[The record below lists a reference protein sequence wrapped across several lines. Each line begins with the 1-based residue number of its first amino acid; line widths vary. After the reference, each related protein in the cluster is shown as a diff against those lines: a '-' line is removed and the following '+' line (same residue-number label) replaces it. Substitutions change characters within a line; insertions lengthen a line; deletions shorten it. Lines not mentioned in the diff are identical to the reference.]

1 MRLALSSAA
10 PRPPAPRRALMSAI
24 GTKPTSARLE
34 RMSAFEDKSDMTPAW
49 CLSKSWD
56 DVLGEGLHLA
66 HFLVERHEALVEE
79 PAEPFQLAFV
89 PDAVQRLNLAL
100 HLVGRA
106 GERVLDLAHTLKG
119 PLRRPQRR
127 VRLLVGLGHHADLAD
142 HTLIVDLAWRAVGAR
157 PFVHR
162 PTGDA
167 LLVRIRHLIILAVVV
182 EGLLGPGLL
191 DDLERLLVHFAVVIV
206 D

>member
-1 MRLALSSAA
+1 
-10 PRPPAPRRALMSAI
+10 
-24 GTKPTSARLE
+24 
-34 RMSAFEDKSDMTPAW
+34 MTPAW

-119 PLRRPQRR
+119 PLRRRQRR
-127 VRLLVGLGHHADLAD
+127 VGVERVLGRIFLGPERFPEPEATEIVIEAGLVGASEQLDGFGFSAAEMD
-142 HTLIVDLAWRAVGAR
+142 GAEG
-157 PFVHR
+157 
-162 PTGDA
+162 TDA
-167 LLVRIRHLIILAVVV
+167 LAQVKLAPVLSSDVAI
-182 EGLLGPGLL
+182 GS
-191 DDLERLLVHFAVVIV
+191 A
-206 D
+206 